1 MIKALFTRIPLDLYK
16 KMEKMRVDENI
27 SQREFL
33 EKIIR
38 DYIDRK
44 ETKEFYRKNKK
55 EGNNNDD
62 NI

>member
-44 ETKEFYRKNKK
+44 ETKEFYKK